1 MRPDRDGNRDQTSL
15 VSREISRK
23 TLARARFPDYDPI
36 SHASA
41 NDRYLRFAAGQADV
55 SRMMLRHLRSIRL
68 IRAELHLC
76 LLC

>member
-1 MRPDRDGNRDQTSL
+1 VHEFALPHGMLAIWITPDCRRVGANVPLGRLTPFAKQ
-15 VSREISRK
+15 
-23 TLARARFPDYDPI
+23 
-36 SHASA
+36 SA
-41 NDRYLRFAAGQADV
+41 NGRYLRFAAGQADV